1 MTYVIIHAL
10 APIFV
15 IMLLGFW
22 AGKAGMVDNKNVS
35 LLNIFV
41 MDFALPAT
49 LFSSTVQTPW
59 AGIVAQSPLVLVL
72 TGAMWITYAG
82 IYFLATSVFKRTP
95 QDAAV
100 LTLTV
105 ALPNYAAL
113 GLPILGSV
121 LGEGAST
128 SLSVAVSIACGS
140 VLMTPFC
147 LLILEREKAR
157 AAGENSGSTLAMLPV
172 VVRRDVDGQ
181 ARIPVGV
188 RGMKREQRAA
198 GWVQA
203 QNIVRSVTPEML
215 VERERLLGSPF
226 VSQPPVQAAIA
237 LTLDDWPWRWG
248 VTGSTGYALATEIPV
263 LHAASDLDLLIRA
276 PQPLAR
282 EALLEWQSRVA
293 KLPCRADTQVET
305 PYGAFALNEWLRDG
319 RALLKTSHGAR
330 LTTAPWRREE

>member
-1 MTYVIIHAL
+1 MTYVILHAL

-41 MDFALPAT
+41 MDFALPAA
-49 LFSSTVQTPW
+49 LFSATVQTPW
-59 AGIVAQSPLVLVL
+59 SGIVAQMPLILVL
-72 TGAMWITYAG
+72 TLAMWIAYAAL
-82 IYFLATSVFKRTP
+82 YFIAVGVFKKSP

-121 LGEGAST
+121 VGEGSAT

-157 AAGENSGSTLAMLPV
+157 AAGENQRSTLAMLPV
-172 VVRRDVDGQ
+172 L
-181 ARIPVGV
+181 
-188 RGMKREQRAA
+188 M
-198 GWVQA
+198 W
-203 QNIVRSVTPEML
+203 RSVKKPI
-215 VERERLLGSPF
+215 VWGPLLGVVLSAFGVKMPDLLLASIKPLGLSATAAALF
-226 VSQPPVQAAIA
+226 LTGVILSARKLKINTMVISSTVTKLLIQPAIA
-237 LTLDDWPWRWG
+237 WGIVLVFGLHGTVAVTAILMIALSAGFFGVVFGNRFGVQSPDAEAVLLLSSLLSILSLPLFISLTAG
-248 VTGSTGYALATEIPV
+248 I
-263 LHAASDLDLLIRA
+263 
-276 PQPLAR
+276 
-282 EALLEWQSRVA
+282 
-293 KLPCRADTQVET
+293 
-305 PYGAFALNEWLRDG
+305 
-319 RALLKTSHGAR
+319 
-330 LTTAPWRREE
+330 

>member
-49 LFSSTVQTPW
+49 LFSATVQTPW

-72 TGAMWITYAG
+72 TGAMWITYAA

-147 LLILEREKAR
+147 LLILSVKSPRR
-157 AAGENSGSTLAMLPV
+157 GENSGSTLAMLPV
-172 VVRRDVDGQ
+172 LMWRSVKKPIVWGPLLGVVLSAIGIKMPDLLLASIKPLGLAATAAALFLTGVILS
-181 ARIPVGV
+181 ARKLQLNALIATSTIVKLLVQPFIAWGLVMLLGLH
-188 RGMKREQRAA
+188 GSIAITAILMIALAA
-198 GWVQA
+198 GFFGVVFGNRFGVQSPDA
-203 QNIVRSVTPEML
+203 EAVLLLSSVLCILSLPL
-215 VERERLLGSPF
+215 FIS
-226 VSQPPVQAAIA
+226 
-237 LTLDDWPWRWG
+237 LTSGL
-248 VTGSTGYALATEIPV
+248 
-263 LHAASDLDLLIRA
+263 
-276 PQPLAR
+276 
-282 EALLEWQSRVA
+282 
-293 KLPCRADTQVET
+293 
-305 PYGAFALNEWLRDG
+305 
-319 RALLKTSHGAR
+319 
-330 LTTAPWRREE
+330 

>member
-49 LFSSTVQTPW
+49 LFSATVQTPW

-72 TGAMWITYAG
+72 TGAMWITYAA

-147 LLILEREKAR
+147 LLILEREKPRRGRKQRFYAGD
-157 AAGENSGSTLAMLPV
+157 AAGA
-172 VVRRDVDGQ
+172 DVAFGEKTDRLG
-181 ARIPVGV
+181 P
-188 RGMKREQRAA
+188 AA
-198 GWVQA
+198 
-203 QNIVRSVTPEML
+203 
-215 VERERLLGSPF
+215 
-226 VSQPPVQAAIA
+226 
-237 LTLDDWPWRWG
+237 WG
-248 VTGSTGYALATEIPV
+248 
-263 LHAASDLDLLIRA
+263 
-276 PQPLAR
+276 
-282 EALLEWQSRVA
+282 
-293 KLPCRADTQVET
+293 
-305 PYGAFALNEWLRDG
+305 GAFRD
-319 RALLKTSHGAR
+319 RH
-330 LTTAPWRREE
+330 